1 MRSLRAPLAVA
12 LLTALKTFLV
22 AVDGFTPAPSSPL
35 VTNLRTKQQL
45 NHNHGSSAI
54 CSAGKGWDSDDYLK
68 NLGGNGGDPEAAA
81 QEYQKRQQQREA
93 MLKRQRASMSP
104 EALKKAQA
112 FLQERQAQ
120 LYAEAGEDNMQDDQ
134 DDFIRM
140 NIPTNSQGGSR
151 FQQMMMQQQTL
162 KDRMRMQQQQ
172 QQQGGGPGGFE
183 QKFAPIPLEDDEE
196 ENKED

>member
-22 AVDGFTPAPSSPL
+22 AVDGFTPASSPL

-45 NHNHGSSAI
+45 NHNHGSSALY
-54 CSAGKGWDSDDYLK
+54 STGKGWDSDDYLN
-68 NLGGNGGDPEAAA
+68 NLGGNGDPEAAA
-81 QEYQKRQQQREA
+81 QEYRKRQKQREE
-93 MLKRQRASMSP
+93 MLQRQRASMSP

-120 LYAEAGEDNMQDDQ
+120 LYAEAVEDNMQDEQ
-134 DDFIRM
+134 DVFI

-151 FQQMMMQQQTL
+151 FQQMMQPGKPTL
-162 KDRMRMQQQQ
+162 KERMRM

-196 ENKED
+196 ENKEE